1 MMLELDSPR
10 IPLRARGL
18 ARLPD
23 ATSSRIVCESGSVW
37 ITIDGDPRDIVLM
50 PGESFRVDR
59 RAGVLMYALEDTC
72 LRIDTGVQASSEA
85 SPSEAGRPPTMR
97 YGIGVV

>member
-23 ATSSRIVCESGSVW
+23 AASSRIVCESGSVW
-37 ITIDGDPRDIVLM
+37 ITLDGDPRDIVLL

-72 LRIDTGVQASSEA
+72 LRIDTGVQAASEA
-85 SPSEAGRPPTMR
+85 SRSEDGRRSTKD
-97 YGIGVV
+97 YAIGVA